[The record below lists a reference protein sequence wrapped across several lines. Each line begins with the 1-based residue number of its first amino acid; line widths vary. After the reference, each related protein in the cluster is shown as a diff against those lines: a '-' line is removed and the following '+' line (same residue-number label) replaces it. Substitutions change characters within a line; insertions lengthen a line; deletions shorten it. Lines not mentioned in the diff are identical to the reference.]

1 MGYSMNVSDLEE
13 ILKQIDKKDSDVV
26 LDDNQKLVGVM
37 IEYRKDTTIIKM
49 QFDKNINKNTT
60 NSRIKNM
67 NIKMLSGDKKDE

>member
-1 MGYSMNVSDLEE
+1 MGYNINVSDLEE

-26 LDDNQKLVGVM
+26 SDDNQKLTGVM

-49 QFDKNINKNTT
+49 QFDKNINKNPT